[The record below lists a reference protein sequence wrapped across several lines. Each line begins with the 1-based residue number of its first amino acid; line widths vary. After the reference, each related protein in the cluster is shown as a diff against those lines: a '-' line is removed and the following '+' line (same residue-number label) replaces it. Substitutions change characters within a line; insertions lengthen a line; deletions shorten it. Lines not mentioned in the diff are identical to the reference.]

1 LHSKWALKDCGDE
14 EEKKDFAVKKKKKK
28 DYPARNANG

>member
-14 EEKKDFAVKKKKKK
+14 EEKKDFAVKKKKK
-28 DYPARNANG
+28 DYPARNANGL